1 MSKVS
6 AMSNIRKCPVG
17 IGDHVVHQSHP
28 GRFTVTKIEDRPRM
42 NVYSNILTIR
52 SDDGVEMR
60 VLDTV
65 VRKLDPPA
73 EEKAAQA
80 EGQAL
85 AADQEPATDED

>member
-1 MSKVS
+1 ME
-6 AMSNIRKCPVG
+6 

-28 GRFTVTKIEDRPRM
+28 GRFSVIQIEERPRM

-65 VRKLDPPA
+65 VRKIDPPVPA
-73 EEKAAQA
+73 AAKEKAGA
-80 EGQAL
+80 G
-85 AADQEPATDED
+85 ED

>member
-1 MSKVS
+1 M
-6 AMSNIRKCPVG
+6 NKCPVEL
-17 IGDHVVHQSHP
+17 GDQVVHQSHP
-28 GRFTVTKIEDRPRM
+28 GRFTVVAIENRPRM

-73 EEKAAQA
+73 APAETAAGNPDTA
-80 EGQAL
+80 GGG
-85 AADQEPATDED
+85 D

>member
-1 MSKVS
+1 M
-6 AMSNIRKCPVG
+6 RKSPVEL
-17 IGDHVVHQSHP
+17 GDQVVHQSHP
-28 GRFTVTKIEDRPRM
+28 GRFTVMQIEPRPRM

-73 EEKAAQA
+73 PPAAPAAAA
-80 EGQAL
+80 EPVVG
-85 AADQEPATDED
+85 ED

>member
-1 MSKVS
+1 MST
-6 AMSNIRKCPVG
+6 IRKCPVG

-73 EEKAAQA
+73 VVTAAQDND
-80 EGQAL
+80 QAS
-85 AADQEPATDED
+85 ATEPEPVTSED